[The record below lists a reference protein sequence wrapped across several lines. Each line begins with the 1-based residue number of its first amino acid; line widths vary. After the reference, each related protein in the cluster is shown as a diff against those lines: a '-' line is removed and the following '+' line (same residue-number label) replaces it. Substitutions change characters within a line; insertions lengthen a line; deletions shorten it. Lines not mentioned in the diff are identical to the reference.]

1 MSAHYDRVAA
11 DEQIR
16 HAQIARYN
24 ECERREEEAAE
35 TAILALVEIDGSELL
50 QMCADD
56 PALDARLVIL
66 MERIAMMGTPAN
78 NSHYHDDAL
87 RVGRQQPFDGVRR
100 QRASGRPKTSSR
112 STARAPPR
120 TTMVHAPPGLRSG
133 ATWWRSPGPCP
144 RTSPRGRCRR
154 SCPSRPCPPRR

>member
-1 MSAHYDRVAA
+1 MTQPQYDMQAHG
-11 DEQIR
+11 EQIR
-16 HAQIARYN
+16 HQQIARYN

-87 RVGRQQPFDGVRR
+87 RAAHDLHRALLAKVRDAR
-100 QRASGRPKTSSR
+100 VKAVR
-112 STARAPPR
+112 S
-120 TTMVHAPPGLRSG
+120 
-133 ATWWRSPGPCP
+133 
-144 RTSPRGRCRR
+144 
-154 SCPSRPCPPRR
+154 

>member
-1 MSAHYDRVAA
+1 MGQPQYDYQAHS
-11 DEQIR
+11 EQIR
-16 HAQIARYN
+16 HQQIAADLTL
-24 ECERREEEAAE
+24 EEREEEAAE

-87 RVGRQQPFDGVRR
+87 RAAHDLHRALLNKVRDAR
-100 QRASGRPKTSSR
+100 VKAVR
-112 STARAPPR
+112 S
-120 TTMVHAPPGLRSG
+120 
-133 ATWWRSPGPCP
+133 
-144 RTSPRGRCRR
+144 
-154 SCPSRPCPPRR
+154 